1 MGDAMEPW
9 NIQDKYYPRGICF
22 GCGPTNEKGLRIKSY
37 VDGDKVVARWK
48 AEPHHQAFEGVLCGG
63 IIGTLLDCHS
73 NWTSAWHLM
82 VRNGLDQ
89 PPCTVTGEFAV
100 KLLKPTPIDDAVYLS
115 AVAVESTHNKA
126 VVEATLSYRG
136 EVTATCRG
144 TFFAV
149 KPGHPA
155 YHQR

>member
-1 MGDAMEPW
+1 MEKELS
-9 NIQDKYYPRGICF
+9 IQDTYYARGICF

-37 VDGDKVVARWK
+37 AEGEKVIARWK
-48 AEPHHQAFEGVLCGG
+48 PEPHHQAFEGVLSGG

-82 VRNGLDQ
+82 NKNGLTK
-89 PPCTVTGEFAV
+89 PPCTVTGEFAI
-100 KLLKPTPIDDAVYLS
+100 KLLKPTPIDEELVLEARV
-115 AVAVESTHNKA
+115 VESTNSKV
-126 VVEATLSYRG
+126 VVESAVTSKG
-136 EVTATCRG
+136 EVTATCKG
-144 TFFAV
+144 IFFAV

>member
-1 MGDAMEPW
+1 MESW
-9 NIQDKYYPRGICF
+9 SIQDKYYTRGICF
-22 GCGPTNEKGLRIKSY
+22 GCGPANEKGLRIKSY
-37 VDGDKVVARWK
+37 PQGDKVIARWK
-48 AEPHHQAFEGVLCGG
+48 AEPFHQAFEGVLSGG

-82 VRNGLDQ
+82 NKNNLEK

-100 KLLKPTPIDDAVYLS
+100 KLLKPTPIDDEVVLEARV
-115 AVAVESTHNKA
+115 VESSGSKV
-126 VVEATLSYRG
+126 VVETTASSMG
-136 EVTATCRG
+136 EVTATFRG